1 MRNFASVR
9 RNLFAA
15 LGFVLISSVAQSAA
29 GAVIGGAVIVQGTE
43 DVIATYRGNS
53 ANFSDDLYLFS
64 PNGVFSTTIIF
75 NNHASPVGTTVN
87 LGSFAA
93 GTELIFRLHVN
104 NTNEDWFTGDA
115 TRNSDGDPH
124 ARVTDNWL
132 PGETLVEFEDLR
144 GIPPDNNGP
153 YNDLSFS
160 FTNTAT
166 TIPNP
171 VPEPGTYALFVAGIL
186 MMLGIQRSRRSP

>member
-64 PNGVFSTTIIF
+64 PNGVFSTTLIF

-104 NTNEDWFTGDA
+104 DTNEDWFTGNPA
-115 TRNSDGDPH
+115 RNSDGEAH
-124 ARVTDNWL
+124 ARVTDNWF

-186 MMLGIQRSRRSP
+186 MMLGIQRSRRSL

>member
-1 MRNFASVR
+1 MRSFASMG

-15 LGFVLISSVAQSAA
+15 LGLVVISSAAQA
-29 GAVIGGAVIVQGTE
+29 AVIGGAVIVQGTE
-43 DVIATYRGNS
+43 DVIATYRGNT

-64 PNGVFSTTIIF
+64 PDGFYASHIIF
-75 NNHASPVGTTVN
+75 NNHASPVGSSVN
-87 LGSFAA
+87 LGSFTA

-104 NTNEDWFTGDA
+104 NTNEDWYTGDPL
-115 TRNSDGDPH
+115 RNNDGKAH

-153 YNDLSFS
+153 YNDLIFS

-166 TIPNP
+166 TIPQ
-171 VPEPGTYALFVAGIL
+171 VPEPGTYALFAAGIV
-186 MMLGIQRSRRSP
+186 MLLGLQRRRQSTLS